1 MLPGRV
7 PPAFG
12 KDAIERAREDL
23 AERLGLDAADV
34 VLVMVID
41 DDFPGGD
48 LGCPSPKEP
57 APSNPSFV
65 TGREIVLKARG
76 EQYFYRAHGGLLV
89 FCGAR

>member
-7 PPAFG
+7 PPALG
-12 KDAIERAREDL
+12 KDAIERAIEDL
-23 AERLGLDAADV
+23 AERLELDPEDV

-48 LGCPSPKEP
+48 LGCPSPKDP

-65 TGREIVLKARG
+65 MGQEIVLKART
-76 EQYFYRAHGGLLV
+76 EQYFYRARGGLLM